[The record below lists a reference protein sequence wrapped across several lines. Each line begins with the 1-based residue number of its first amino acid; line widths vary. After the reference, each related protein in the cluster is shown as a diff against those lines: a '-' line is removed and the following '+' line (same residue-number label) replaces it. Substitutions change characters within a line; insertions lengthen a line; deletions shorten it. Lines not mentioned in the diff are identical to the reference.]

1 MPPTTLA
8 TVNDT
13 AIFAVVFV
21 AFPILG
27 AMVFFWWRRQYGVG
41 IRSRTK
47 ARPSDFDPSVIII
60 AGSDTHRPQRHS
72 GHESPSHSGS
82 DPLTPFPDHDHHR
95 PGQHDHSHTND
106 HSAPDASGTD
116 GGSSGGSDGGGDGGG
131 GGGDGGGGGG
141 GGGGGD

>member
-41 IRSRTK
+41 IRSRAK

-60 AGSDTHRPQRHS
+60 AGSDMHRPHRHAE
-72 GHESPSHSGS
+72 HEPPAQAGS
-82 DPLTPFPDHDHHR
+82 DPPATFPSHHHHHTSDHH
-95 PGQHDHSHTND
+95 
-106 HSAPDASGTD
+106 APDASSND
-116 GGSSGGSDGGGDGGG
+116 GGTSGSADGGA
-131 GGGDGGGGGG
+131 GGDGGGGGG
-141 GGGGGD
+141 GGGD